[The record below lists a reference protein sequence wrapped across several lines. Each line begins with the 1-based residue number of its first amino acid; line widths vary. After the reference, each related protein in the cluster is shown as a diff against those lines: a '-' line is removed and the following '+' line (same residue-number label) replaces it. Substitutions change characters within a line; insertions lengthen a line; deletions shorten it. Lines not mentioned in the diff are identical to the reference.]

1 LRRIPERIVG
11 VIIRIKPVA
20 SILATRTSLK
30 SRYTPLIEKLG
41 MMRTEPHEIFTLK
54 GAYEAVHAPA
64 EPDGPVIFF
73 EAQRRTSVIHPL
85 LEI

>member
-1 LRRIPERIVG
+1 
-11 VIIRIKPVA
+11 
-20 SILATRTSLK
+20 LK

-41 MMRTEPHEIFTLK
+41 MVRTEHQEIFTFVK
-54 GAYEAVHAPA
+54 GAYEVVHAPA

-73 EAQRRTSVIHPL
+73 EAQQRTPVTHPL